1 MNQLKRL
8 QDTLKSLRLGEAAEY
23 LPVLLE
29 KSEKNGDTYASFL
42 FELMSYEQ
50 RRREE
55 KKIDRHLKWAS
66 FPYHKTLKQFN
77 LDEQESLSK
86 KQFNQ
91 LEELLWI

>member
-1 MNQLKRL
+1 
-8 QDTLKSLRLGEAAEY
+8 
-23 LPVLLE
+23 
-29 KSEKNGDTYASFL
+29 
-42 FELMSYEQ
+42 MSYEQ